1 MKFKKK
7 IISSIVA
14 LSFTAATLPFIYA
27 ETANTSE
34 AISELTAPG
43 KEALTLADKSLSGG
57 NLRAKIDFKVGILFY
72 DKLFQRGQALASSLL
87 RTADSFAKA

>member
-57 NLRAKIDFKVGILFY
+57 NLRAKIDSKFGKKY
-72 DKLFQRGQALASSLL
+72 THSRRRAHC
-87 RTADSFAKA
+87 